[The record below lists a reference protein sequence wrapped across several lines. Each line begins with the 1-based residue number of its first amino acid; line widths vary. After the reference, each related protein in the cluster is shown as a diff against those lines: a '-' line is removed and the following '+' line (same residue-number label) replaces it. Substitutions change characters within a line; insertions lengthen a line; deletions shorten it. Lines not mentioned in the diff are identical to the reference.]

1 VQALQ
6 DVSLSVDRGEVHAVV
21 GENGAGKSTLMK
33 IIAGALQPDAGTIEF
48 EGSAVRF
55 SGPRDASRLGIA
67 IVYQEPS
74 IFPELSVLENFY
86 LGDELT
92 GSGGRL
98 RWADMAEDAASALR
112 QIGLPA
118 GIMGTRM
125 ADLSLGAQQL
135 VMIAR
140 AVHKNARLLILDEP
154 TSILSQAE
162 TEVLFRTILSLK
174 AHDVSVLYIS
184 HRLAEIFRIAD
195 RVTVLRDGRVAGRFS
210 VQEATEDALITAM
223 VGRQIDRDVY
233 RPRPF
238 ADLPPVLEVRHLSSA
253 GHYRDVS
260 FVLRPGEVLGLYGLV
275 GAGRSEVAQT
285 IFGEIQ
291 PDSGQIMLDGR
302 VIKMHSATDAIRM
315 GISYIPEDRRTQG
328 LFLTR
333 AVRDNLSV
341 SLLSRIAGRLLG
353 LLDERREL
361 HLTEQEVKRFN
372 IKTGSAMTPVGE
384 LSGGNQQK
392 VVLARWL
399 AHNPRVLLL
408 DEPTRGVDIG
418 TKVEIHRLIMHLAGQ
433 GMAILLISSD
443 LPEVLALADNVLI
456 MHEGVVTGYLP
467 REQATEAVVLRLALG
482 LPTQEQ
488 ELQGLNPQS
497 QTYAGWKDAER
508 T

>member
-1 VQALQ
+1 MQALQ

-118 GIMGTRM
+118 GIVGTRM

-210 VQEATEDALITAM
+210 IHEATEDALITAM

-238 ADLPPVLEVRHLSSA
+238 ASLSPVLEVRHLSSA

-285 IFGEIQ
+285 IFG
-291 PDSGQIMLDGR
+291 
-302 VIKMHSATDAIRM
+302 
-315 GISYIPEDRRTQG
+315 
-328 LFLTR
+328 
-333 AVRDNLSV
+333 
-341 SLLSRIAGRLLG
+341 
-353 LLDERREL
+353 
-361 HLTEQEVKRFN
+361 
-372 IKTGSAMTPVGE
+372 
-384 LSGGNQQK
+384 
-392 VVLARWL
+392 
-399 AHNPRVLLL
+399 
-408 DEPTRGVDIG
+408 
-418 TKVEIHRLIMHLAGQ
+418 
-433 GMAILLISSD
+433 
-443 LPEVLALADNVLI
+443 
-456 MHEGVVTGYLP
+456 
-467 REQATEAVVLRLALG
+467 
-482 LPTQEQ
+482 
-488 ELQGLNPQS
+488 
-497 QTYAGWKDAER
+497 
-508 T
+508 